1 MPRNFSTVDVDPP
14 LVVLAV
20 HANREPEACDVPLN
34 EKVDLSLTAALEALH
49 ASAVVATV
57 CADFS

>member
-1 MPRNFSTVDVDPP
+1 
-14 LVVLAV
+14 VLAV
-20 HANREPEACDVPLN
+20 RANRQPEACDVPLN

-49 ASAVVATV
+49 ASAVVPTV